1 MNLLVNRGTFCY
13 SEENKYE
20 EGAGLMLGE
29 KLAMLRKKHGYSQK
43 DIADMLSV
51 TRQTISN
58 WECGQGAPS
67 LDKAAELA
75 GIYHISLDDLAG
87 NNVEIAVRE
96 KEHKDLHV
104 LKKLIGRK
112 CSLESEDLDMILET
126 PAEANR
132 ITILDVNEE
141 WIRIR
146 YERSKEG
153 AIFRKET
160 VTKLADLSLISG
172 IRVEVTEE

>member
-1 MNLLVNRGTFCY
+1 
-13 SEENKYE
+13 
-20 EGAGLMLGE
+20 MLGE
-29 KLAMLRKKHGYSQK
+29 KLVTLRKKHGYSQQ

-67 LDKAAELA
+67 LDKAVELA

-87 NNVEIAVRE
+87 NSVEIAAGE
-96 KEHKDLHV
+96 KRHKDLHV

-112 CSLESEDLDMILET
+112 CSLESADLDLILET
-126 PAEANR
+126 PAEANS

-153 AIFRKET
+153 TIFRKEN
-160 VTKLADLSLISG
+160 VTKLADLSLIAG
-172 IRVEVTEE
+172 VQVEVTEE